1 MKNKKIILI
10 ISICIGIILL
20 GTTLAFFNFSISN
33 NNTIGQNSLAN
44 IEQTIKLEIDETNK
58 KDGLVPIKEEEI

>member
-20 GTTLAFFNFSISN
+20 GTTLAFFSSGISN

-44 IEQTIKLEIDETNK
+44 IEQTIKLEIDDTLK
-58 KDGLVPIKEEEI
+58 KELLNHYHLKIE